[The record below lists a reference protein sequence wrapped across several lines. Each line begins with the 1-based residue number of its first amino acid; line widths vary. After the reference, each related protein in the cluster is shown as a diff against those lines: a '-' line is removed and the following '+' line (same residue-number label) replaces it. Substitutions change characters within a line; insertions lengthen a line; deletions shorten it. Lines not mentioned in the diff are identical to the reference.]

1 MFVVREKYYLTIDE
15 LPLWNWIKIMD
26 GEIHFI
32 RKNIL
37 DGNEIADSIVFD
49 ELFDQYIAEFGL
61 SKLHDKMLKAQ
72 KKRAMLELDFVI
84 TGNRFKL
91 TEIDM
96 QIQRINEMLK
106 NAGSGMTIEQSLI
119 HISKWMNSWINA
131 KTITTREFFILT
143 NEFERINKMET
154 NASKTR

>member
-1 MFVVREKYYLTIDE
+1 
-15 LPLWNWIKIMD
+15 MD
-26 GEIHFI
+26 GETRFI
-32 RKNIL
+32 RKNV
-37 DGNEIADSIVFD
+37 DVGNEIADSIIFD
-49 ELFDQYIAEFGL
+49 ELFDQYIDDFGL
-61 SKLHDKMLKAQ
+61 SKIHTKLLDAQ
-72 KKRAMLELDFVI
+72 KKRAMLELDFI
-84 TGNRFKL
+84 LTKNRFKL

-96 QIQRINEMLK
+96 QIAKIENMLK

-131 KTITTREFFILT
+131 KSISTREFFVLT

>member
-1 MFVVREKYYLTIDE
+1 VREKYYLTIDE

-32 RKNIL
+32 RKKIL

>member
-1 MFVVREKYYLTIDE
+1 MNREKYYLTIDE

-26 GEIHFI
+26 GETTFI
-32 RKNIL
+32 RKNNV
-37 DGNEIADSIVFD
+37 DGNEIADAIVFD
-49 ELFDQYIAEFGL
+49 ELFDQYVNDFGL
-61 SKLHDKMLKAQ
+61 SKMHKKMLEAQ
-72 KKRAMLELDFVI
+72 KKRAMLELDFI
-84 TGNRFKL
+84 LTKNRFKL

-96 QIQRINEMLK
+96 QIAKIEAMLK

-131 KTITTREFFILT
+131 KSISTREFFVLS
-143 NEFERINKMET
+143 NEFERINKVES

>member
-1 MFVVREKYYLTIDE
+1 MNLEKYYLTIDE

-26 GEIHFI
+26 GETTFI
-32 RKNIL
+32 RKQIG
-37 DGNEIADSIVFD
+37 DGNEIADAIVFD
-49 ELFDQYIAEFGL
+49 ELFDQYVHDFGL
-61 SKLHDKMLKAQ
+61 SKLHKKMLEAQ
-72 KKRAMLELDFVI
+72 RKRALLELDFVL
-84 TGNRFKL
+84 TKNRFKL

-96 QIQRINEMLK
+96 QIAKIESMLK

-131 KTITTREFFILT
+131 KSISTREFFVLS
-143 NEFERINKMET
+143 NEFERINKVES

>member
-1 MFVVREKYYLTIDE
+1 
-15 LPLWNWIKIMD
+15 MD
-26 GEIHFI
+26 GESHFI
-32 RKNIL
+32 RKNVL
-37 DGNEIADSIVFD
+37 DGNPIADQIVFD
-49 ELFDQYIAEFGL
+49 DLFDQYIRDFGL
-61 SKLHDKMLKAQ
+61 SKIHQKLLFAQ

-96 QIQRINEMLK
+96 QIERINGMLK

-131 KTITTREFFILT
+131 KSISTREFFVLIK
-143 NEFERINKMET
+143 EFERINKMET

>member
-1 MFVVREKYYLTIDE
+1 
-15 LPLWNWIKIMD
+15 MD

>member
-1 MFVVREKYYLTIDE
+1 
-15 LPLWNWIKIMD
+15 MD

-32 RKNIL
+32 RKKIL